1 MVAPLQKLSK
11 AKAPL
16 GNSTVFAGN
25 SLSIAA
31 VTSAKLQE
39 SAEEKTLPPEKLPAD
54 HFAENDLQEE
64 WLHFLKNLHSK
75 DALAHLAIRD
85 FKLKKSGENEI
96 TVEYPSESALRE
108 FEKISPQFL
117 ADLRVKTNNFL
128 VEIKFIQ
135 DQASRR
141 REVIT
146 KKQIF
151 ADLVK
156 VNPLLAELDAF
167 LKFDLNE

>member
-1 MVAPLQKLSK
+1 M
-11 AKAPL
+11 
-16 GNSTVFAGN
+16 
-25 SLSIAA
+25 SIAA
-31 VTSAKLQE
+31 ITSAKLQE
-39 SAEEKTLPPEKLPAD
+39 NAEQQPIPAEKLPAD

-64 WLHFLKNLHSK
+64 WQHFLKNLHAK
-75 DALAHLAIRD
+75 DALTHLAIRD
-85 FKLKKSGENEI
+85 FKLKKSGEREVI
-96 TVEYPSESALRE
+96 VEYPSESARRE

-117 ADLRVKTNNFL
+117 ADFRVKTNNFL
-128 VEIKFIQ
+128 VEFNFVP
-135 DQASRR
+135 DQQAQR